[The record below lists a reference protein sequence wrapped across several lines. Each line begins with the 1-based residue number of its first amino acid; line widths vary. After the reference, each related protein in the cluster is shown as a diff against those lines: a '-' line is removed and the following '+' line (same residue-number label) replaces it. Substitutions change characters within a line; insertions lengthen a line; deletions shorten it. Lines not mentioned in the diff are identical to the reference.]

1 MNCWQ
6 ILGIAPTED
15 KKQIKRAYS
24 KLLKVTRPE
33 DSVEEFQTLNE
44 AYEQALYW
52 DFAQEPIEYD
62 EQLDN
67 ELVKEI
73 DEIEAFL
80 EEQEQEQ
87 EQEQKQEQQQEK
99 AQSDEQAQVT
109 GQALET
115 AGPIETAEPIKES
128 GNEVESEIVDDN
140 QSSELTTEQKLQSYA
155 QLEMSDVIGAV
166 FDEFGNLLDLQ
177 EQADWDAFFALDVM
191 NDLEFKPA
199 LNYEFFASIANYVEE
214 HNDLPIRARLGRRL
228 AEHFMW
234 HEQELEFCQ
243 YLNSDAV
250 GQTLI
255 LIQGHE
261 VEKEQ
266 RFFPPPAVEGAK
278 PRAGD
283 SSEGKS
289 DWKSTFWILLFIWIV
304 IKVLMSLAD

>member
-1 MNCWQ
+1 MTCWQ

-67 ELVKEI
+67 ELEQEI

-80 EEQEQEQ
+80 EEQD
-87 EQEQKQEQQQEK
+87 QQQEK
-99 AQSDEQAQVT
+99 AQSDE
-109 GQALET
+109 
-115 AGPIETAEPIKES
+115 S
-128 GNEVESEIVDDN
+128 DNEVESKVVDDN
-140 QSSELTTEQKLQSYA
+140 QSCELTTEQKLQSYA

-166 FDEFGNLLDLQ
+166 FDEFGNLLDMQ
-177 EQADWDAFFALDVM
+177 EQADWDSFFALDVM

-283 SSEGKS
+283 SSKGKS